1 MNKLKTLS
9 ECLKLMASNIDS
21 GNSNLNETQCDEL
34 LSMIST
40 MTVAEA
46 KYSIYQAC
54 KYLGISR
61 ATFDRYVKD
70 GIIPEGRRQQG
81 FKELFYLKKDL
92 DYAKH
97 QIMDNCRSG
106 NSNYRTNRNN

>member
-1 MNKLKTLS
+1 MNKLEILKN
-9 ECLKLMASNIDS
+9 CLQQIINNIDA
-21 GNSNLNETQCDEL
+21 GNTNLDEDQCEEVID
-34 LSMIST
+34 MINH
-40 MTVAEA
+40 MTVAEN
-46 KYSIYQAC
+46 KYSKYQAC

-92 DYAKH
+92 DDARHK
-97 QIMDNCRSG
+97 IDNR
-106 NSNYRTNRNN
+106 

>member
-9 ECLKLMASNIDS
+9 ECLKLIASNIDS

-46 KYSIYQAC
+46 KYSI
-54 KYLGISR
+54 
-61 ATFDRYVKD
+61 
-70 GIIPEGRRQQG
+70 
-81 FKELFYLKKDL
+81 
-92 DYAKH
+92 
-97 QIMDNCRSG
+97 
-106 NSNYRTNRNN
+106 